1 MRMEHERESNQDVGL
16 PDLGLT
22 IEAGDRDE
30 LGPLWLALDDGLTR
44 SARHAVAN
52 FSCENTVPRARM

>member
-1 MRMEHERESNQDVGL
+1 MSNQGLGL

-22 IEAGDRDE
+22 IEACDRDE
-30 LGPLWLALDDGLTR
+30 LGPLWLALDDGLAR
-44 SARHAVAN
+44 SARHAFAN

>member
-1 MRMEHERESNQDVGL
+1 VSNQGLRL

-22 IEAGDRDE
+22 IEACDRDE
-30 LGPLWLALDDGLTR
+30 LGPSRLALDDGLTR
-44 SARHAVAN
+44 SARHAFAN